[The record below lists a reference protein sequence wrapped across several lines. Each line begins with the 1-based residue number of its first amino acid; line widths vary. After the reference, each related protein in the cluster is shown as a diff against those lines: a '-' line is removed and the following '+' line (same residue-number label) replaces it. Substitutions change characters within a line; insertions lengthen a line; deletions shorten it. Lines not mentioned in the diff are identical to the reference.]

1 MSVSIIGFPS
11 KGPLSS
17 LVMRRKNLEEHLV
30 SSGELLIAIETE
42 PFSHQIAISSGDKR
56 LTGGGGSFVDEGNR
70 VKDGGERR

>member
-1 MSVSIIGFPS
+1 MSIIGFPS

>member
-1 MSVSIIGFPS
+1 M
-11 KGPLSS
+11 
-17 LVMRRKNLEEHLV
+17 

-56 LTGGGGSFVDEGNR
+56 LTGRGGSFVDEGNR